1 MPRTVEIPAELAD
14 VPPVERVSTH
24 VQTFLFSAA
33 TWNPHRIHY
42 DRDYAMS
49 EGYRDILVQSHLHAC
64 FVSEALLRV
73 VGNSGRLVRFGWQN
87 RGIACPGDRMII
99 SGRAVS
105 ATETVDGV
113 RLDYELEERGP
124 SGELLV
130 SAWAWVL
137 LPAPESTPASN
148 AADSSSS
155 EGK

>member
-1 MPRTVEIPAELAD
+1 MATSVAIPADLAD
-14 VPPVERVSTH
+14 VPAVERVSTH

-64 FVSEALLRV
+64 FVSEALLNV
-73 VGNSGRLVRFGWQN
+73 VGDAGRLVRFGWQN
-87 RGIACPGDRMII
+87 RGIACPGDRMVI
-99 SGRAVS
+99 SGRAVR
-105 ATETVDGV
+105 ATDTTEGV
-113 RLDYELEERGP
+113 RVDYELEERGQ

-137 LPAPESTPASN
+137 LPARESDIEANPG
-148 AADSSSS
+148 S